1 MTTYFHRRIVISVAA
16 LVFGAV
22 FAVSVSS
29 AQDSDLKTPKDRASY
44 SLGVKLAELFRGGE
58 ELLNIDIVILALLDV
73 YEGRELA
80 MDSATLASTF
90 ASLQR
95 ELTKAAAEKA
105 ESAGREYLAAN
116 ARKEGVTVLPS
127 GLQYKVLKQGTGAKP
142 KATDTVKTHYRGTL
156 TDGTEFDSSYGRGQP
171 AEFGVG
177 QVIPGWTEALKL
189 MREGAKWELY
199 IPSKL
204 AYGAR
209 GAPPLIKPHS
219 ALIFEIELLEIIEVT
234 NKNFR

>member
-116 ARKEGVTVLPS
+116 AGKEGVTVLPS